1 MKLVVYTD
9 GWSRWNPGPSGL
21 GVFICTPEGTAVE
34 RRYKYLWIT
43 TNNVAEYEGAR
54 LGIERAIELGATE
67 IELRAD
73 SKLVIEQLKGVYK
86 VKNPTLKGI
95 HAKIWQNIANFSGEV
110 TFTHVR
116 REYNTEADR
125 LSNCAMD
132 SGEWSIHHA

>member
-1 MKLVVYTD
+1 MKLIVYTD

-21 GVFICTPEGTAVE
+21 GVFICTPEGKAIE
-34 RRYKYLWIT
+34 KRYKYLGVT

-54 LGIERAIELGATE
+54 LGIERAIELGASE

-73 SKLVIEQLKGVYK
+73 SKLVIEQLKGTYK
-86 VKNPTLKGI
+86 VKNPVLKQI
-95 HAKIWQNIANFSGEV
+95 YTQILQKIANFSGKI
-110 TFTHVR
+110 TFTHIR

-132 SGEWSIHHA
+132 IKN